1 MVKYGYA
8 RVSTAGQ
15 DLESQIEE
23 LRKQGCKQENI
34 FAEKFTGTKTKQRKE
49 LQRLLD
55 VIKPGDELIVTKL
68 DRLGRKTV
76 DIIKLIDELLKQGI
90 VVNVLSMGR
99 LDNSASGKLMTT
111 VVLAFAE
118 FERDM
123 IVQRTSEGKAYARK
137 HNKNFKEGRPRRKI
151 TDRYRKIYE
160 FKQTHTY
167 KETEQMCGVSRSTI
181 QRIVKQIE
189 EDE

>member
-1 MVKYGYA
+1 MTKFGYA

-15 DLESQIEE
+15 DLQTQIET
-23 LRKQGCKQENI
+23 LTKQGCKPTNI
-34 FAEKFTGTKTKQRKE
+34 YAEKFTGTKTKQRKE

-68 DRLGRKTV
+68 DRLGRKTA
-76 DIIKLIDELLKQGI
+76 DIIKLIDKLLKQGI
-90 VVNVLSMGR
+90 VVNVLNMGR

-123 IVQRTSEGKAYARK
+123 IVQRTTEGKAYARK
-137 HNKNFKEGRPRRKI
+137 HNKDYKEGRPKRKI
-151 TDRYRKIYE
+151 TDRYRKVYE
-160 FKQTHTY
+160 YKLNHTY

-189 EDE
+189 ESK

>member
-15 DLESQIEE
+15 DLETQVETLI
-23 LRKQGCKQENI
+23 KQGCKQENI
-34 FAEKFTGTKTKQRKE
+34 YAEKFTGTKTKQRKE
-49 LQRLLD
+49 LQALLD
-55 VIKPGDELIVTKL
+55 VLKPGDELIVTKL

-76 DIIKLIDELLKQGI
+76 DIIKLIDELLKQG
-90 VVNVLSMGR
+90 VVVDVLNMGR
-99 LDNSASGKLMTT
+99 LDNSPSGKLMTT

-123 IVQRTSEGKAYARK
+123 IVQRTTEGKAYAKK
-137 HNKNFKEGRPRRKI
+137 HNKDYKEGRPRRKI

-160 FKQTHTY
+160 YKLNHTY
-167 KETEQMCGVSRSTI
+167 KETELMSGLSRSTI

-189 EDE
+189 ESE

>member
-15 DLESQIEE
+15 DLETQIEE
-23 LRKQGCKQENI
+23 LRKQGCKETNI

-99 LDNSASGKLMTT
+99 LDNSASGRLMTT

-123 IVQRTSEGKAYARK
+123 IVQRTTEGKAYARK
-137 HNKNFKEGRPRRKI
+137 HNKDFKEGRPKRKI
-151 TDRYRKIYE
+151 TDRYRKVYE
-160 FKQTHTY
+160 YKQNHTY

>member
-1 MVKYGYA
+1 MTKYGYA
-8 RVSTAGQ
+8 RVSTLGQ
-15 DLESQIEE
+15 DLETQIET
-23 LRKQGCKQENI
+23 LTKQGCKETNI
-34 FAEKFTGTKTKQRKE
+34 YAEKFTGTKTKQRKE

-55 VIKPGDELIVTKL
+55 NLKQGDELIVTKL

-76 DIIKLIDELLKQGI
+76 DIIKLIDELLKQGV
-90 VVNVLSMGR
+90 VVNVLNMGR
-99 LDNSASGKLMTT
+99 LDSSPAGKLMTT

-123 IVQRTSEGKAYARK
+123 IVQRTTEGKAYAKK
-137 HNKNFKEGRPRRKI
+137 HNKDYKEGRPKRKI

-160 FKQTHTY
+160 FKLNHTY
-167 KETEQMCGVSRSTI
+167 KETELMSGLSRSTI

-189 EDE
+189 ENE

>member
-1 MVKYGYA
+1 MTKYGYA

-15 DLESQIEE
+15 DLDTQIET
-23 LRKQGCKQENI
+23 LIKQGCKEQNI

-49 LQRLLD
+49 LQALLD

-68 DRLGRKTV
+68 DRLGRKTA

-99 LDNSASGKLMTT
+99 LDNSPSGKLMTT

-123 IVQRTSEGKAYARK
+123 IVQRTTEGKAYARK
-137 HNKNFKEGRPRRKI
+137 HNKNFKEGRPKRKI

-160 FKQTHTY
+160 YKQTHTY

>member
-1 MVKYGYA
+1 MTKYGYA

-15 DLESQIEE
+15 DLQTQIET
-23 LRKQGCKQENI
+23 LTKQGCKETNI
-34 FAEKFTGTKTKQRKE
+34 YSEKYTGTKTKQRKE

-68 DRLGRKTV
+68 DRLGRKTA
-76 DIIKLIDELLKQGI
+76 DIVKLIDTLLASGI
-90 VVNVLSMGR
+90 IVNVLNMGR
-99 LDNSASGKLMTT
+99 LDNSPSGKLMTT

-123 IVQRTSEGKAYARK
+123 IVQRTTEGKAYARK
-137 HNKNFKEGRPRRKI
+137 HNKNFKEGRPKRKI

-160 FKQTHTY
+160 YKQNHTY

-189 EDE
+189 ENE

>member
-1 MVKYGYA
+1 MTKYGYA

-15 DLESQIEE
+15 DLQTQIET
-23 LRKQGCKQENI
+23 LTQQGCKETNI
-34 FAEKFTGTKTKQRKE
+34 YAEKYTGTKTKQRKE
-49 LQRLLD
+49 LQALLD

-76 DIIKLIDELLKQGI
+76 DIIKLIDKLLGQDI
-90 VVNVLSMGR
+90 IVNVLNMGR

-137 HNKNFKEGRPRRKI
+137 HNQNYKEGRPKRKI
-151 TDRYRKIYE
+151 TDRYRKVYDY
-160 FKQTHTY
+160 KQTHTY
-167 KETEQMCGVSRSTI
+167 KETELMSGLSRSTI

-189 EDE
+189 ENE

>member
-1 MVKYGYA
+1 MTKYGYA

-15 DLESQIEE
+15 DLQTQIET
-23 LRKQGCKQENI
+23 LTQQGCKQENI
-34 FAEKFTGTKTKQRKE
+34 YAEKFTGTKTKQRKE

-55 VIKPGDELIVTKL
+55 KLKTGDELIVTKL
-68 DRLGRKTV
+68 DRLGRKTA

-90 VVNVLSMGR
+90 VVNVLNMGR
-99 LDNSASGKLMTT
+99 LDNSPSGKLMTT

-123 IVQRTSEGKAYARK
+123 IVQRTTEGKAYARK

-151 TDRYRKIYE
+151 TDRYRKVYDY
-160 FKQTHTY
+160 KQTHTY
-167 KETEQMCGVSRSTI
+167 KETELMSGLSRSTI

>member
-15 DLESQIEE
+15 DLETQVET
-23 LRKQGCKQENI
+23 LLKQGCKQQNI

-49 LQRLLD
+49 LQALLD

-68 DRLGRKTV
+68 DRLGRKTA

-99 LDNSASGKLMTT
+99 LDNSPSGKLMTT

-123 IVQRTSEGKAYARK
+123 IVQRTTEGKAYARK
-137 HNKNFKEGRPRRKI
+137 HNKNYKEGRPKRKI
-151 TDRYRKIYE
+151 TDRYRKVYE
-160 FKQTHTY
+160 YKKNHTY
-167 KETEQMCGVSRSTI
+167 KETAGHSG
-181 QRIVKQIE
+181 
-189 EDE
+189 

>member
-1 MVKYGYA
+1 MTKYGYA

-15 DLESQIEE
+15 DLETQVET
-23 LRKQGCKQENI
+23 LLKQGCKQENI
-34 FAEKFTGTKTKQRKE
+34 YAEKFTGTKTKQRKE
-49 LQRLLD
+49 LQALLD
-55 VIKPGDELIVTKL
+55 NLKPGDELIVTKL
-68 DRLGRKTV
+68 DRLGRKTA
-76 DIIKLIDELLKQGI
+76 DIIRLIDKLLNQDI
-90 VVNVLSMGR
+90 IVNVLNMGR
-99 LDNSASGKLMTT
+99 LDNSPSGKLMTT

-137 HNKNFKEGRPRRKI
+137 HNQNYKEGRPRRKI

-160 FKQTHTY
+160 YKQTHTY

-189 EDE
+189 ENE

>member
-1 MVKYGYA
+1 MTKYGYA

-15 DLESQIEE
+15 DLGTQVET
-23 LRKQGCKQENI
+23 LLKQGCKQQNI

-76 DIIKLIDELLKQGI
+76 DIVKLIDKLLSQGVI
-90 VVNVLSMGR
+90 VNVLNMGR
-99 LDNSASGKLMTT
+99 LDSSPSGRLMTT
-111 VVLAFAE
+111 VVLAFAQ

-137 HNKNFKEGRPRRKI
+137 HNQNYKEGRPKRKI
-151 TDRYRKIYE
+151 TDRYKRVYE
-160 FKQTHTY
+160 YKQTHTY
-167 KETEQMCGVSRSTI
+167 RETELMSGLSRSTI

-189 EDE
+189 ENE

>member
-1 MVKYGYA
+1 MTKYGYA
-8 RVSTAGQ
+8 RVSTTGQ
-15 DLESQIEE
+15 DLESQIET
-23 LRKQGCKQENI
+23 LIKQGCKETNI
-34 FAEKFTGTKTKQRKE
+34 YSEKFTGTKTKQRKE

-68 DRLGRKTV
+68 DRLGRKTA
-76 DIIKLIDELLKQGI
+76 DIIKLIDKLLSEGI

-99 LDNSASGKLMTT
+99 LDNSPSGKLMTT

-137 HNKNFKEGRPRRKI
+137 HNKDYKEGRPRRKI

>member
-1 MVKYGYA
+1 MTKYGYA

-15 DLESQIEE
+15 DLESQIET
-23 LRKQGCKQENI
+23 LIKQGCKQENI
-34 FAEKFTGTKTKQRKE
+34 YAEKFTGTKTKQRKE

-55 VIKPGDELIVTKL
+55 TLKQGDELIVTKL
-68 DRLGRKTV
+68 DRLGRKTA
-76 DIIKLIDELLKQGI
+76 DIVKLIDKLLASGI
-90 VVNVLSMGR
+90 IVNVLNMGR
-99 LDNSASGKLMTT
+99 LDNSPSGKLMTT

-137 HNKNFKEGRPRRKI
+137 HNKDFKEGRPKRKI

-160 FKQTHTY
+160 YKQTHTY
-167 KETEQMCGVSRSTI
+167 KETELMSGLSRSTI

-189 EDE
+189 ENE

>member
-1 MVKYGYA
+1 MTKYGYA
-8 RVSTAGQ
+8 RVSTLGQ
-15 DLESQIEE
+15 DLESQIET
-23 LRKQGCKQENI
+23 LIKQGCKKENI
-34 FAEKFTGTKTKQRKE
+34 YAEKFTGTKTKQRKE

-68 DRLGRKTV
+68 DRLGRKTA
-76 DIIKLIDELLKQGI
+76 DIIRLIDKLLKQGI

-99 LDNSASGKLMTT
+99 LDNSPSGKLMTT

-123 IVQRTSEGKAYARK
+123 IVQRTTEGKAYARK
-137 HNKNFKEGRPRRKI
+137 HNKNFKEGRPKRKI

-160 FKQTHTY
+160 YKQTHTY

>member
-1 MVKYGYA
+1 MTKYGYA

-15 DLESQIEE
+15 DLETQIET
-23 LRKQGCKQENI
+23 LIKQGCQEQNI
-34 FAEKFTGTKTKQRKE
+34 FAEKYTGTKTKQRKE
-49 LQRLLD
+49 LQALLD
-55 VIKPGDELIVTKL
+55 KLKTGDELIVTKL
-68 DRLGRKTV
+68 DRLGRKTA
-76 DIIKLIDELLKQGI
+76 DIIKLIDTLLNQGVI
-90 VVNVLSMGR
+90 VNVLNMGR

-123 IVQRTSEGKAYARK
+123 IVQRTTEGKAYARK
-137 HNKNFKEGRPRRKI
+137 HNKDFREGRPRRKI

-160 FKQTHTY
+160 YKLNHTY

-189 EDE
+189 ENE